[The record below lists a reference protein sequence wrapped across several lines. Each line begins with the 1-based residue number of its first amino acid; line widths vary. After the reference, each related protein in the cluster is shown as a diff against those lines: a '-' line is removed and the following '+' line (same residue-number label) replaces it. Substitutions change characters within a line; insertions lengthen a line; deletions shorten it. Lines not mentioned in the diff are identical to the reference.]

1 MQHVV
6 MEDDFD
12 FEDELTVLLLTGEL
26 RKGAPEPPA
35 LPFPLVR
42 RKLDDDRA
50 LRLTAQRHLS

>member
-1 MQHVV
+1 MNVV

-26 RKGAPEPPA
+26 RKHPPEPPA

-42 RKLDDDRA
+42 RKPEHDRA
-50 LRLTAQRHLS
+50 LELTARRHMS